1 MFADFIKF
9 RDKTSLCILNRTLI
23 IAAWITDTDTDKS
36 LSVYITNETFD
47 YSFNT
52 TEEAEAVLEKLF
64 IGNV

>member
-9 RDKTSLCILNRTLI
+9 RDRTSLCILNRTLI
-23 IAAWITDTDTDKS
+23 IAAWITDTDKS
-36 LSVYITNETFD
+36 IAVHHINETFK